1 MKFVILTIAI
11 FMYMAIM
18 IFGSWHSG
26 FLSANRCKIMLFK
39 TLTEIWGPV
48 NQTRRPRNKK
58 GDIVMLRPLGANVVV
73 KADAVEE
80 KTKSGIFIP
89 DTASKEKPMQGTV
102 LAVGNGAVVDGKRV
116 PIDLK
121 VGDSI
126 VFAKYCGTTVKF
138 EGEELLI
145 LAERDILAVVEPD
158 TKKKK

>member
-1 MKFVILTIAI
+1 M
-11 FMYMAIM
+11 
-18 IFGSWHSG
+18 HSHRD
-26 FLSANRCKIMLFK
+26 L
-39 TLTEIWGPV
+39 GPRK
-48 NQTRRPRNKK
+48 NKAGGPANKK

-73 KADAVEE
+73 RADAVEE

-102 LAVGNGAVVDGKRV
+102 LAVGNGAIVDGKRV

-126 VFAKYCGTTVKF
+126 VFAKYCGTTVKY

-158 TKKKK
+158 KKKK

>member
-1 MKFVILTIAI
+1 MEPETGGCEKITACRNSHKDLEPRKNKAD
-11 FMYMAIM
+11 
-18 IFGSWHSG
+18 GS
-26 FLSANRCKIMLFK
+26 A
-39 TLTEIWGPV
+39 
-48 NQTRRPRNKK
+48 NKK

-102 LAVGNGAVVDGKRV
+102 LAVGNGAIVDGKRV

-126 VFAKYCGTTVKF
+126 VFAKYCGTTVKY

-158 TKKKK
+158 KKKK